1 MSISRVRVT
10 LPNVHPFARRFLTHR
25 DEAQIAAL
33 AEAAPSGGPQHGRHD
48 IHHTQSHPR
57 RAAGRRVGPDPHHR
71 STAPAN
77 FADSGENGGAGPYA
91 VCVGVAVILTAVLFG
106 RVLPA
111 TDRPLRAAWI
121 LAALALVT
129 CLAPWSG
136 LPFTLGI
143 GAVYSGARAG
153 RAALPRQE
161 RLRCSSASL
170 AVIG

>member
-1 MSISRVRVT
+1 MAAMTSTT
-10 LPNVHPFARRFLTHR
+10 LNPIR
-25 DEAQIAAL
+25 DERLAGGLALILTIAAL
-33 AEAAPSGGPQHGRHD
+33 
-48 IHHTQSHPR
+48 
-57 RAAGRRVGPDPHHR
+57 
-71 STAPAN
+71 APAN

-153 RAALPRQE
+153 RAAP
-161 RLRCSSASL
+161 AAAGAL
-170 AVIG
+170 AVVLGVVGCIIG